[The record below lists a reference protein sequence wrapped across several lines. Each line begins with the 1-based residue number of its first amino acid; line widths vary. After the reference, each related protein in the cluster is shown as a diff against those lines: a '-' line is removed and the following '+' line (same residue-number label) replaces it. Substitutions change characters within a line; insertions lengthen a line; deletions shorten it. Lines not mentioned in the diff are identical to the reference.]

1 MEKRPEKKFIPV
13 MLTPFKDNGEI
24 DFDCLTMLTE
34 MYIQA
39 GVKGLF
45 ANCQSSEM
53 FELSD
58 DEKLQIV
65 KHVMKITEGRVPV
78 VAAGNFGKTI
88 ARQADFINKIYD
100 TGVQAA
106 IIVTSLIVLEN
117 EQPKIFEEKVF
128 QLFELTGKIP
138 LGFYE
143 CPEPYKRVLTAEQL
157 QKFVATGRVIYH
169 KDTCLNIA
177 LVREKLKA
185 TNAYT
190 SFGLYDAY
198 VINAVDS
205 LKAGAAGLSCI
216 QGNFFPEL
224 IVWLCEHYDDDASIE
239 DVSKVQHFLKNNMEI
254 MHHSYPTTAKYYI
267 QKSGLNISIFT
278 RSKVGIFTADMK
290 DKLDHLFDQYN
301 QLKKNIEMQE
311 LKLLQ

>member
-24 DFDCLTMLTE
+24 DFDCLTRLTE
-34 MYIQA
+34 MYLHA

-53 FELSD
+53 FELSN
-58 DEKLQIV
+58 DEKLLIV
-65 KHVMKITEGRVPV
+65 KHVMKITGGKVPV
-78 VAAGNFGKTI
+78 VAVGNFGKTI
-88 ARQADFINKIYD
+88 AKQADFIHKIYD
-100 TGVQAA
+100 IGVQAA
-106 IIVTSLIVLEN
+106 IIVTSLIASEN
-117 EQPKIFEEKVF
+117 EQSKIFEESVF
-128 QLFELTGKIP
+128 RLFKLTGKIP

-157 QKFVATGRVIYH
+157 KKFVATGRVIYH
-169 KDTCLNIA
+169 KDTCLDIV

-239 DVSKVQHFLKNNMEI
+239 DVSKVQHFLKDNMEV
-254 MHHSYPTTAKYYI
+254 MHHSYPIVAKYYL
-267 QKSGLNISIFT
+267 QKSGLNITMFT
-278 RSKVGIFTADMK
+278 RTKAGIFTSGMK

-301 QLKKNIEMQE
+301 RLKKEIEIQE
-311 LKLLQ
+311 FKLLQ

>member
-13 MLTPFKDNGEI
+13 MLTPFKENGEI
-24 DFDCLTMLTE
+24 DFDGLTRLTE
-34 MYIQA
+34 MYLDA

-58 DEKLQIV
+58 DEKLLIV
-65 KHVMKITEGRVPV
+65 KHVMKITGGRVPV
-78 VAAGNFGKTI
+78 VAVGNFGKTM
-88 ARQADFINKIYD
+88 AAQADFISKIYD

-106 IIVTSLIVLEN
+106 IIVTSLIALEN
-117 EQPKIFEEKVF
+117 ELPEIFEERVF
-128 QLFELTGKIP
+128 RLFELTGKIP

-157 QKFVATGRVIYH
+157 KTFVATGRIIYH
-169 KDTCLNIA
+169 KDTCLDIG

-198 VINAVDS
+198 VINAVDA

-224 IVWLCEHYDDDASIE
+224 IVWLCEHYDDDSRIE
-239 DVSKVQHFLKNNMEI
+239 DVHKVQYFLKENMEV
-254 MHHSYPTTAKYYI
+254 MHNSYPTVAKYYL

-278 RSKVGIFTADMK
+278 RSKAGIIAADMK
-290 DKLDHLFDQYN
+290 DKLDQLFDQYN
-301 QLKKNIEMQE
+301 LLKRNTEIQE
-311 LKLLQ
+311 LKLQP

>member
-1 MEKRPEKKFIPV
+1 MTKRPEKMFIPV
-13 MLTPFKDNGEI
+13 MLTPFKENGEI
-24 DFDCLTMLTE
+24 DFDSLTRLTE
-34 MYIQA
+34 MYLEA

-65 KHVMKITEGRVPV
+65 KHVIKITGARVPV
-78 VAAGNFGKTI
+78 VAVGNFGKTI
-88 ARQADFINKIYD
+88 ARQADFINKMYD
-100 TGVQAA
+100 TGIQAT
-106 IIVTSLIVLEN
+106 IIVTSLIAAEN
-117 EQPKIFEEKVF
+117 EQPEIFEEKIF
-128 QLFELTGKIP
+128 RLFELTGKIP

-157 QKFVATGRVIYH
+157 RKFVATGRVIYH
-169 KDTCLNIA
+169 KDTCLDIR

-185 TNAYT
+185 TNEYPF
-190 SFGLYDAY
+190 FGLYDAY
-198 VINAVDS
+198 VINAVDA

-224 IVWLCEHYDDDASIE
+224 IVWLCEHYDDDSRTG
-239 DVSKVQHFLKNNMEI
+239 DLGKVQSFLKDNMEV
-254 MHHSYPTTAKYYI
+254 MHHSYPATAKYCL

-278 RSKVGIFTADMK
+278 RSNAGNVTAGLK
-290 DKLDHLFDQYN
+290 DKLDHLSDQYKL
-301 QLKKNIEMQE
+301 LKKNIEIQG
-311 LKLLQ
+311 LKLLK

>member
-1 MEKRPEKKFIPV
+1 MDKRPEKKFIPV
-13 MLTPFKDNGEI
+13 MLTPFKENGEI
-24 DFDCLTMLTE
+24 DFDGLTRLTE
-34 MYIQA
+34 MYLHA

-65 KHVMKITEGRVPV
+65 RHVMSVTEGRVPV
-78 VAAGNFGKTI
+78 VAVGNFGKTV
-88 ARQADFINKIYD
+88 ARQADFMNKIYD
-100 TGVQAA
+100 TRVQAV
-106 IIVTSLIVLEN
+106 IIVTSLIASEK
-117 EQPKIFEEKVF
+117 EQPDVFEERIF

-143 CPEPYKRVLTAEQL
+143 CPEPYKRVLSAKQL

-169 KDTCLNIA
+169 KDTCLDLA

-224 IVWLCEHYDDDASIE
+224 IVWLCEHYDDEASIE
-239 DVSKVQHFLKNNMEI
+239 DVSKVQDFLKDNMEV
-254 MHHSYPTTAKYYI
+254 MHHSYPATAKYYL

-278 RSKVGIFTADMK
+278 RSKTGIFTTDMK
-290 DKLDHLFDQYN
+290 HKLDHLFDQYN
-301 QLKKNIEMQE
+301 RLKKNIEMQE

>member
-1 MEKRPEKKFIPV
+1 MEKEPEKKFIPV

-24 DFDCLTMLTE
+24 DFDGLTRLTE
-34 MYIQA
+34 MYLDA

-65 KHVMKITEGRVPV
+65 KHVMQTTQARVPV
-78 VAAGNFGKTI
+78 VAVGNFGKTI
-88 ARQADFINKIYD
+88 AKQADFIKRIYD

-106 IIVTSLIVLEN
+106 IIVTSLIALEN
-117 EQPKIFEEKVF
+117 EPSEIFEERVF
-128 QLFELTGKIP
+128 QLFELTGEIP

-143 CPEPYKRVLTAEQL
+143 CPEPYKRVLTAKQL
-157 QKFVATGRVIYH
+157 KTFVATRRIIYH
-169 KDTCLNIA
+169 KDTCLDIR

-185 TNAYT
+185 TNAYP

-198 VINAVDS
+198 VINAVDA

-216 QGNFFPEL
+216 QGNYFPEL
-224 IVWLCEHYDDDASIE
+224 IVWLCEHYNDDSRIE
-239 DVSKVQHFLKNNMEI
+239 DLHKVQYFLKENMEV
-254 MHHSYPTTAKYYI
+254 MHNSYPATAKYYL
-267 QKSGLNISIFT
+267 QKSGLDISIFT
-278 RSKVGIFTADMK
+278 RSKAGIFAAGMK
-290 DKLDHLFDQYN
+290 DKLDHLFDQYHL
-301 QLKKNIEMQE
+301 LKKNIEIQE